1 MDTDILELSSITMPV
16 LVGDEARCRIPDAV
30 YIGKMDLRSN
40 PKKSEKALAAEEQAK
55 EALTYRK
62 TRGQIIHKPIQ
73 AGSALEHGPS
83 ITETVQIEPVSKGK
97 SSKLADLTNHIPDQ
111 PSEKSGPVIDP
122 PSLTHVVSSGR
133 TGINVEQVV
142 RDNYSN
148 DSVFRDIIAKP
159 KDYRNYE
166 VIDQTVY
173 LKLIDRTLLCI
184 PDIFVNKRKL
194 REILIDEAHSLL
206 AHLSMKKNF
215 GLSKG
220 SCLVEDHGSRCTE
233 IL

>member
-1 MDTDILELSSITMPV
+1 
-16 LVGDEARCRIPDAV
+16 
-30 YIGKMDLRSN
+30 
-40 PKKSEKALAAEEQAK
+40 
-55 EALTYRK
+55 
-62 TRGQIIHKPIQ
+62 
-73 AGSALEHGPS
+73 
-83 ITETVQIEPVSKGK
+83 
-97 SSKLADLTNHIPDQ
+97 
-111 PSEKSGPVIDP
+111 DP
-122 PSLTHVVSSGR
+122 PSLTHVVSSGC
-133 TGINVEQVV
+133 TGINVGQVV

-206 AHLSMKKNF
+206 AHLSMKKT
-215 GLSKG
+215 LAY
-220 SCLVEDHGSRCTE
+220 LRDHVWWK
-233 IL
+233 